1 MNNAKAH
8 KEIVLERIFSII
20 SLLQKEGKMPQG
32 QYEYSY
38 DEKSASHIF
47 KVKIG
52 GRVYYFKKL
61 KPRFSSYSHDLE
73 EQLIVEYKALTK
85 FYEIFNEY
93 ENYNVPKPI
102 FFSPEDL
109 LLVTEEIKGT
119 SILDICRKFASR
131 FKTKE
136 LRTIDVCTRVGEF
149 FRIYHES
156 ETYPY
161 TIQDLDESEDYI
173 RQRLFDGIFSQEEEA
188 RISAYLERIHSEIKG
203 EIHRYNKNPIHS
215 DVSPCNIFFDGED
228 INVLDFADHRIG
240 HHFQDLI
247 GFKLMLERQLGSRIK
262 YRQYAKEE
270 LVRAFSNGY
279 GFDYDAI
286 SNDKLYNLYL
296 LSILAVFVKTLAY
309 WKEEPLTYKL
319 SLEFF
324 KGIKDKIMN
333 CLEYYE
339 TKKKILSIVEP

>member
-1 MNNAKAH
+1 
-8 KEIVLERIFSII
+8 LESIFSII

-85 FYEIFNEY
+85 FNRIFSEY
-93 ENYNVPKPI
+93 EHFNVPKPV

-131 FKTKE
+131 FKTRE
-136 LRTIDVCTRVGEF
+136 LRAIDVCTRVGEF

-161 TIQDLDESEDYI
+161 TIEDLDESVDYV

-188 RISAYLERIHSEIKG
+188 RISAYLERMHSEIKG
-203 EIHRYNKNPIHS
+203 EIYQYSKNPIHS
-215 DVSPCNIFFDGED
+215 DVSPCNIFFDEED

-247 GFKLMLERQLGSRIK
+247 GFKLMLERQLGTRIK
-262 YRQYAKEE
+262 YRQSAKEE
-270 LVRAFSNGY
+270 LLRAFSNGY
-279 GFDYDAI
+279 GLDYDAI
-286 SNDKLYNLYL
+286 SNDKLYKLYL
-296 LSILAVFVKTLAY
+296 LSSLAVFVKTFTY
-309 WKEEPLTYKL
+309 WKEAALNFKL
-319 SLEFF
+319 SVDFL
-324 KGIKDKIMN
+324 KDVKDKIMN
-333 CLEYYE
+333 YLEYYK
-339 TKKKILSIVEP
+339 TKKKILSIVAP